1 MQLKKT
7 VPRLSVWS
15 DNVLKLYAI
24 LDSIDGNIFGKL
36 PVSEPTRTIN
46 KYQFNHFFMLSMPTY
61 NVLILELPFFFM
73 VLCSFYI
80 FVFNWS
86 FFLFKNR

>member
-7 VPRLSVWS
+7 LPRLSVWS

-24 LDSIDGNIFGKL
+24 LDSFDGSIFGKL

-61 NVLILELPFFFM
+61 NVFDSRTALLFHGFM
-73 VLCSFYI
+73 LFLYI
-80 FVFNWS
+80 SVFNWS
-86 FFLFKNR
+86 FFLF

>member
-24 LDSIDGNIFGKL
+24 LDSIDGNNFGKL

-61 NVLILELPFFFM
+61 NVFGSRTALIFFM

-80 FVFNWS
+80 YLFLNGP
-86 FFLFKNR
+86 FFFF